1 MTRNGARHHF
11 RTIAMVVGAAVF
23 MEQMDG
29 TILATALPGMAR
41 DLGVS
46 APSLSV
52 ALTSYLISLAIFIP
66 ASGWL
71 ADRLGGRTLFRG
83 AILFFTATSLLCAM
97 APNVPVLAAARFLQG
112 MGGAMM
118 IPVARLLLF
127 RNVEKRDMVTALSW
141 LLVPALLGPIA
152 GPPIGGL
159 IVTFFNWRWIFFLN
173 LPVGLVA
180 AALVTRYF
188 DPMPG
193 VKGTPFDLRGMVLS
207 GLSLGTLL
215 FGLESASHPGQG
227 ETAAWL
233 VAIGLGA
240 GWLYLRHAKRT
251 AEPILDPRLMR
262 VASFRNSMIAGS
274 LTRITQGAQPFLL
287 PLMMQL
293 GFGLSAAQSGLI
305 TLGTALGSLVMKSV
319 APHILRRYG
328 FRDSLIVGGF
338 IACGLYGLCALFRPG
353 WPLPLI
359 FAVLVACGFFM
370 SFQFTAYNTVAYDR
384 IPPERLAVAT
394 SFYTT
399 FQQLMLSVGICV
411 GAMGL
416 EGAMAF
422 RHHAAPTLPDFSVAW
437 ILVCGVSF
445 AAFFWNRRFLPTDGV
460 EFSGHTPRTW
470 SLRQALRDMRGL
482 NP

>member
-1 MTRNGARHHF
+1 MTRHGSRHHF
-11 RTIAMVVGAAVF
+11 RTIALVVGAAVF

-71 ADRLGGRTLFRG
+71 ADRLGGRGLFRG
-83 AILFFTATSLLCAM
+83 AILFFTASSLLCAL
-97 APNVPVLAAARFLQG
+97 APNVPVLAGARFLQG

-127 RNVEKRDMVTALSW
+127 RNVEKRDMVSALSW

-152 GPPIGGL
+152 GPPVGGL

-188 DPMPG
+188 DPIPG
-193 VKGTPFDLRGMVLS
+193 EKGTPFDLRGMVLS
-207 GLSLGTLL
+207 ALSLGTLL
-215 FGLESASHPGQG
+215 FGLETASHPGQG
-227 ETAAWL
+227 EIAAWL
-233 VAIGLGA
+233 TGFGLA
-240 GWLYLRHAKRT
+240 MGWLYLRHART
-251 AEPILDPRLMR
+251 TTDPILDPRLMQ
-262 VASFRNSMIAGS
+262 VDSFRTSLLAGS
-274 LTRITQGAQPFLL
+274 ITRITQGAQPFLL

-305 TLGTALGSLVMKSV
+305 TLATALGSLLMKSV
-319 APHILRRYG
+319 APRLLRRFG
-328 FRDSLIVGGF
+328 FRDSLMVGGF

-359 FAVLVACGFFM
+359 FAILVACGFFM
-370 SFQFTAYNTVAYDR
+370 SFQFTGYNTVAYDR
-384 IPPERLAVAT
+384 IAPERLAVAT

-416 EGAMAF
+416 EGAMAL
-422 RHHAAPTLPDFSVAW
+422 RHHAEPTLPDFSVAW
-437 ILVCGVSF
+437 IVVCGISF
-445 AAFFWNRRFLPTDGV
+445 AAFFWNRRFLPSDGV